1 MSGTKAMYV
10 NKTKYSLKENLNFF
24 LWVKFS
30 LATILKIKIWM
41 LSFLKDSVFIVGT
54 PPPPLLKGGVGP
66 SQNWI
71 TSGVQNF

>member
-10 NKTKYSLKENLNFF
+10 NKAKYSLKENLNFF

-54 PPPPLLKGGVGP
+54 PPLFKGGVGP
-66 SQNWI
+66 SQNWV